1 MKQRFKHYNIKITK
15 VTRRK
20 QTGILEAFLSKNTT
34 VTGILKSI
42 NIFAFKSF
50 LNYTISLK
58 SKNNSL

>member
-20 QTGILEAFLSKNTT
+20 QTLEAFLSKNTA

-50 LNYTISLK
+50 LNYIISLK